1 MQTVYNSLSD
11 FFFLLPFD
19 FSLTFCKSN
28 TRGWNFY
35 FINVLIANVLFPSVP
50 MWQVVSDKGIPV
62 KNLNEIKSVL
72 VSALASHGQMS
83 DALDIY
89 EEIKQVGSN
98 LEPKAVI
105 SLIVSS
111 SINDC
116 ILSLVHAMT
125 GS

>member
-1 MQTVYNSLSD
+1 
-11 FFFLLPFD
+11 
-19 FSLTFCKSN
+19 
-28 TRGWNFY
+28 
-35 FINVLIANVLFPSVP
+35 
-50 MWQVVSDKGIPV
+50 MWQVVSDNGIPV

>member
-1 MQTVYNSLSD
+1 MWMIFV
-11 FFFLLPFD
+11 
-19 FSLTFCKSN
+19 
-28 TRGWNFY
+28 
-35 FINVLIANVLFPSVP
+35 NVLIADVLFLDAP
-50 MWQVVSDKGIPV
+50 MLQVVSNKGIPV

-89 EEIKQVGSN
+89 EEIKQSGSN

-111 SINDC
+111 STNDC
-116 ILSLVHAMT
+116 IPSLVQTMT
-125 GS
+125 GFYLSHRSIFNLMES

>member
-1 MQTVYNSLSD
+1 
-11 FFFLLPFD
+11 
-19 FSLTFCKSN
+19 
-28 TRGWNFY
+28 
-35 FINVLIANVLFPSVP
+35 LIANVLFPSVP